1 MIALS
6 DCNPCVLS
14 LKLTNLLE
22 WTICLFL
29 VVIIAGGPQ
38 DKGVKMNRGMK
49 TEGLTQV
56 RVRVRTS
63 GLQQFII
70 FVVTMQIWNSENG
83 PYHIKHSV
91 ILIFLL
97 DLLWAA
103 VCYERLNET
112 TLRILWFSLLY
123 IFAYSVTFASFLIL
137 PNQLN
142 QRKKMQSCTQHW
154 DPVSTDLASSC
165 LPIDLWRRVW
175 RSVRLC

>member
-1 MIALS
+1 M
-6 DCNPCVLS
+6 C
-14 LKLTNLLE
+14 LKLKTHKPVGMK
-22 WTICLFL
+22 ICLFL

-70 FVVTMQIWNSENG
+70 FVVTMQIWNSEND

-97 DLLWAA
+97 DLL
-103 VCYERLNET
+103 
-112 TLRILWFSLLY
+112 
-123 IFAYSVTFASFLIL
+123 
-137 PNQLN
+137 
-142 QRKKMQSCTQHW
+142 
-154 DPVSTDLASSC
+154 
-165 LPIDLWRRVW
+165 
-175 RSVRLC
+175 